1 MSNESVEKPQFS
13 SSFLRRQKALFN
25 SEAGQT
31 SALAP
36 QELKIAGSL
45 PSQGRRASYSRR
57 PDVETSTRA
66 ILDAWREQ
74 NADRLSPTRFH
85 FIEALERRAAGYEG
99 EARRILDD
107 RISKLLE
114 TYAEDLVIAASNVD
128 TAASSTTPCAPAPGA
143 LGRLID
149 HISNSVAHQPSSF
162 PILEALDEFRKIWS
176 EVRTDSQVRQSLEQ
190 VPANAGPLNS
200 GNLVHRSLTLMREL
214 SPGYLQQF
222 LSYVDT
228 LSWLEQM
235 NAGSALAAKD
245 APRAVTARKRARAKP
260 RGHRE

>member
-1 MSNESVEKPQFS
+1 MSNERIEKPQFS

-36 QELKIAGSL
+36 QELKIPGSL
-45 PSQGRRASYSRR
+45 PSQGRRASYSMR

-85 FIEALERRAAGYEG
+85 FIEALERRAAGYDG

-107 RISKLLE
+107 RLSKLLE
-114 TYAEDLVIAASNVD
+114 TYAENLAIAASNVD
-128 TAASSTTPCAPAPGA
+128 HADSTTGAPVRGA
-143 LGRLID
+143 LGGLID
-149 HISNSVAHQPSSF
+149 HITNDAALRPSSF
-162 PILEALDEFRKIWS
+162 PTLEALDGFRKIWS

-200 GNLVHRSLTLMREL
+200 GNLVHRSLKLMREL

-222 LSYVDT
+222 LSYIDT

-235 NAGSALAAKD
+235 NAGGALAAKD
-245 APRAVTARKRARAKP
+245 GARAVTARKRARAKP
-260 RGHRE
+260 REHRE